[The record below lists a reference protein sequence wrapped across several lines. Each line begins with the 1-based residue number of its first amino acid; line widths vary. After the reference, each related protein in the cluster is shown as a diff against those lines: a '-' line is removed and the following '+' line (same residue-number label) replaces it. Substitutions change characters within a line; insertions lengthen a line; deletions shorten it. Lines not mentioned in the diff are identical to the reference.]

1 MLLENLNEAGFVL
14 HFMSEAFGEK
24 KTKHMIL
31 NKLSTQALTS
41 FHCMLLTRAECG
53 KDLTLT

>member
-14 HFMSEAFGEK
+14 HFMNEAFGEK
-24 KTKHMIL
+24 KTHVL

-53 KDLTLT
+53 KDLTLA